1 MKSEAGVASLH
12 RARHAGT
19 HTQRP
24 QRGLRRCLQGAL
36 VTALAEAVL
45 KQRAGAARA
54 GEFGHHVG
62 TLRRVGDLSGQSLP
76 VMRRE
81 LVCGFPT
88 VSWSA
93 DSKGDRG
100 GVAEGRLAETVGTF
114 PLHAEQRA
122 GSQ

>member
-1 MKSEAGVASLH
+1 MSVDAIWPCDGSNQQWRSGFLDGSPRQLSQTV
-12 RARHAGT
+12 RAFAWSS
-19 HTQRP
+19 
-24 QRGLRRCLQGAL
+24 RRSAL
-36 VTALAEAVL
+36 L
-45 KQRAGAARA
+45 
-54 GEFGHHVG
+54 
-62 TLRRVGDLSGQSLP
+62 RVGDLSGQSLP

-100 GVAEGRLAETVGTF
+100 GVAEGRPAETVGTF

>member
-1 MKSEAGVASLH
+1 MTRSLTHAANAKAGDRVRLPYGRTANDSDEYQASSVSGLQEAKV
-12 RARHAGT
+12 RD
-19 HTQRP
+19 
-24 QRGLRRCLQGAL
+24 
-36 VTALAEAVL
+36 
-45 KQRAGAARA
+45 
-54 GEFGHHVG
+54 
-62 TLRRVGDLSGQSLP
+62 GDLSGQSLP

-100 GVAEGRLAETVGTF
+100 GVAEGRLVETVGTF

-122 GSQ
+122 GRQ